1 MATARGSPHPT
12 RVTILREPTIW
23 RRPSTRGPRPSDL
36 SSVEQANVKRA
47 LRVLARRVG
56 GQRQLAAAM
65 GIGYTAGV
73 ALRAAR
79 LALVH
84 VEDVLSGAW
93 PGKRCPHC
101 GRG

>member
-1 MATARGSPHPT
+1 M
-12 RVTILREPTIW
+12 
-23 RRPSTRGPRPSDL
+23 
-36 SSVEQANVKRA
+36 KRA

-65 GIGYTAGV
+65 GIGYEVLHWSVQRRGHPTAGV

>member
-1 MATARGSPHPT
+1 M
-12 RVTILREPTIW
+12 
-23 RRPSTRGPRPSDL
+23 
-36 SSVEQANVKRA
+36 EQANVKRA

-65 GIGYTAGV
+65 GIGYEVLHWSVQRRGHPTAGI

-93 PGKRCPHC
+93 PGAKCPTC
-101 GRG
+101 GR